1 MIPEETDLEFSNN
14 YGTNKQPKSNII
26 NIVNNL
32 PLKLNSSYNL
42 DNISFRYNKRIV
54 QEKINYSI
62 DDSILSNMENGKSF
76 NMNDSINYDYSNLDI
91 GKLL

>member
-1 MIPEETDLEFSNN
+1 MEFSNN
-14 YGTNKQPKSNII
+14 YGTNKQHKSNII

-42 DNISFRYNKRIV
+42 DNISFKYNKRIE

>member
-1 MIPEETDLEFSNN
+1 MEFSNN

-42 DNISFRYNKRIV
+42 DNISFKYNKRIE

-76 NMNDSINYDYSNLDI
+76 NMNDCINYDYSNLDI